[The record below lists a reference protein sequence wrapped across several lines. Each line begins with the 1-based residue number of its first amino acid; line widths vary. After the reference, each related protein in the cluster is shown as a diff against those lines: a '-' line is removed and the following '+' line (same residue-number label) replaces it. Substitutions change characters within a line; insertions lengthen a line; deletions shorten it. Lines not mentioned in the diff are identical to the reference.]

1 MKYSL
6 YQENWCIP
14 FFKTHSHVCHV
25 RCPKMQFSANGR
37 TWVPCLWTCHTP
49 WSSKLFETHLSRAKI
64 VCLSLPTWVTCVV
77 PAGLFAAWPP
87 RLKLLK
93 KTIKKRSKCLHPRTL
108 EFQAM
113 IHRFI
118 QIQLSIT
125 FLYPFGPHLA
135 ILQCPTRPRGRKVIS
150 WDLVS
155 EVFTIFR
162 KASPKSGRK
171 KGRATKKKLCFG
183 WHLKTPNQC
192 KLTIVN

>member
-135 ILQCPTRPRGRKVIS
+135 ILQCPNQAKGTQGDQLRFGVGSVHDLSKGLAKV
-150 WDLVS
+150 WQ
-155 EVFTIFR
+155 
-162 KASPKSGRK
+162 K
-171 KGRATKKKLCFG
+171 KGKGDQKKTLFWLTSKDTK
-183 WHLKTPNQC
+183 PMQ
-192 KLTIVN
+192 VNYS